1 MSDQSSFKRSTQDKR
16 KNFTI
21 VDNDWIRDKSISP
34 KAKGILLYLLHLP
47 EDWVIHHNQLQH
59 ALNIGEEYLNSG
71 MSELIKS
78 GYVKRTRK
86 TNKGRFQS
94 YDYEFSEFKIFL
106 PDRVSRPGSSGPEN
120 PVILNTK
127 RVNTKKEQQQAAPV
141 AAAVSLKNENQKENM
156 KPLQKHTEIYACLK
170 HVDIPEAEKKWLT
183 EKYSSKV
190 IEHSIK
196 WSNHPETKIKKSLVQ
211 ALKWACENQPELP
224 KTEDDRTAFNLSECK
239 RIMPQ
244 WMIPNTIQ
252 VEILSKHIEFIFIG
266 CQKQPTCIKYCEK
279 DFVKSLKTNLI
290 NIGALHFNGNKET
303 ILELGLSIELLKK
316 CEMN

>member
-1 MSDQSSFKRSTQDKR
+1 MRDQSSFKRSPLDKR

-47 EDWVIHHNQLQH
+47 DDWIIHHNQLQH
-59 ALNIGEEYLNSG
+59 ALNIGEKSLNSG
-71 MSELIKS
+71 INELIKS
-78 GYVKRTRK
+78 GYAKRMRK
-86 TNKGRFQS
+86 KNAGKFQS
-94 YDYEFSEFKIFL
+94 YDYEISEFKIFL
-106 PDRVSRPGSSGPEN
+106 PDAVSQPAFCSLQKEA
-120 PVILNTK
+120 ILNTK
-127 RVNTKKEQQQAAPV
+127 RVNTKKEQQQASPV
-141 AAAVSLKNENQKENM
+141 AAAVSLEIDYQKENM
-156 KPLQKHTEIYACLK
+156 KPLQKNTEIYSCLK
-170 HVDIPEAEKKWLT
+170 NVDIPEAEKKWLT

-196 WSNHPETKIKKSLVQ
+196 WSNHPDTKIKKSLAQ

-252 VEILSKHIEFIFIG
+252 VEILSKHIEFIFLG
-266 CQKQPTCIKYCEK
+266 CQKQPMCINYREK
-279 DFVKSLKTNLI
+279 DFVKLLKTTLI
-290 NIGALHFNGNKET
+290 NVGALHYNGNKET
-303 ILELGLSIELLKK
+303 ILELGLSLELMEK
-316 CEMN
+316 CAM